1 MLRAPQ
7 SSPWVAAMNR
17 RTDTTFSCPVVGR
30 RELKNQQSM
39 HRQRL
44 QSIKS
49 AIDTRAPAAQPHLT
63 LYGRDYV
70 SKKRATTE
78 AAFADLKMIQS
89 IAKTMTREHK
99 VDERK
104 GPTSLNGD
112 GRKKEVMRVMQ
123 DNHRLLDA
131 IENCSPMMRT
141 TDLIRSDKIRK
152 RYVINASHTMRLS
165 GEYDDDLYQIH
176 SQDKAKLD
184 EYKRQ
189 AENTLTKQRLLRS
202 SGSFSLPSLSPNGQR
217 GAEQSPAKPSSPPK
231 KTKRA
236 QPSSKGGGKGDGY
249 SQEPAQSEMPASPP
263 KAAPRDEPQ
272 DEDPD
277 MQKSSPGRPPV
288 RFELEE
294 SEQAGP
300 ADFAKTPYPGK
311 VDMQDFSEAEQSPQE
326 EGPAE
331 TDVSAALA
339 QHASS
344 SSKQQDVAGALS
356 QHASG
361 SSQQPDVSA
370 ALAQHAADSSQQSD
384 AAAALFQHAAGSS
397 QQSGVAE
404 ALLQHAD
411 SSSQL
416 DASQGGQAS
425 RPISKE
431 NESVNYDDDFFD
443 DTEDQ
448 PEEQTFESE
457 D

>member
-1 MLRAPQ
+1 
-7 SSPWVAAMNR
+7 
-17 RTDTTFSCPVVGR
+17 VVGR

-44 QSIKS
+44 QNIKS
-49 AIDTRAPAAQPHLT
+49 AIDTRPPASQPHLT

-70 SKKRATTE
+70 AKKRATTE

-99 VDERK
+99 IDERK

-141 TDLIRSDKIRK
+141 TDLLRSEKMRK
-152 RYVINASHTMRLS
+152 RYIINSSHTMRLS
-165 GEYDDDLYQIH
+165 GEYDDDIYEIH
-176 SQDKAKLD
+176 AQDKAKLD

-189 AENTLTKQRLLRS
+189 AENTLTKQRMLRS

-236 QPSSKGGGKGDGY
+236 QPSSKGGGKGAGY

-277 MQKSSPGRPPV
+277 TQKSSPGRPPV

-311 VDMQDFSEAEQSPQE
+311 VDMQDFAEAEQSPQE

-331 TDVSAALA
+331 TDVSAALAKHAADSSQQSDAAAALSQHAAGSSQQPDVSAALA

-356 QHASG
+356 QHAS
-361 SSQQPDVSA
+361 
-370 ALAQHAADSSQQSD
+370 DSGQQSD
-384 AAAALFQHAAGSS
+384 AAAAQFQHAAGSS

-425 RPISKE
+425 RPLSKE
-431 NESVNYDDDFFD
+431 NESVNYDDDEFD